1 MTQSSDPTS
10 LQLGLERSR
19 TGLVGRIRAILRGG
33 SDDAAWEGVEEA
45 LIGADLG
52 ADLTIE
58 VVTKARARRDLP
70 PELALQAELIA
81 LFAPRDPTPW
91 PRKPAADV
99 PAVILV
105 VGVNGTGKTTSIAKL
120 AYRFHTRGAKV
131 LLAAGDTFR
140 AAAID
145 QLQTWAKRIDVP
157 VVAHAAN
164 ADPSAVVWDAMDAA
178 AARGTDVVIVDTAG
192 RLHTKHNLMEE
203 LAKIRRTIAR
213 RLPAATPEVLFVL
226 DATTGQNGLTQA
238 KAFHEAAGL
247 TGIALTKLDSTSKG
261 GIAFA
266 IERALGGA
274 GPVRGCRREG
284 RGPARF
290 RPQRIRPGT
299 LRLIV
304 ARPPEVLDAA
314 AVSSAAHALAG
325 REPHLAALLDL
336 QGVPPLWH
344 KGPGFETL
352 VDIVLGQQVSLSSA
366 RSALERVRAAAGSVT
381 SGRVGGVGRGRASG
395 CGPDPSEGALSGG
408 TGRGVDDR
416 SSGPGGRGRT
426 SGRSRDRGP
435 DGTPGYRPLDGGHL
449 PADGSGSTG
458 YVALHRSGAHRG
470 DPDALGSWSRRRRRP
485 RSRRSRR
492 HGAPYRSVAARMLW
506 QAYLLERGRPLD
518 E

>member
-1 MTQSSDPTS
+1 LTQSDPS
-10 LQLGLERSR
+10 SNLQLGLERSR

-140 AAAID
+140 AAAIE
-145 QLQTWAKRIDVP
+145 QLQAWAKRIDVP

-213 RLPAATPEVLFVL
+213 RLPTATPEVLFVL

-266 IERALGGA
+266 IERALGV
-274 GPVRGCRREG
+274 PVLFVGVGE
-284 RGPARF
+284 
-290 RPQRIRPGT
+290 Q
-299 LRLIV
+299 V
-304 ARPPEVLDAA
+304 DD
-314 AVSSAAHALAG
+314 
-325 REPHLAALLDL
+325 LLDFDPNAFA
-336 QGVPPLWH
+336 Q
-344 KGPGFETL
+344 
-352 VDIVLGQQVSLSSA
+352 
-366 RSALERVRAAAGSVT
+366 ALFG
-381 SGRVGGVGRGRASG
+381 
-395 CGPDPSEGALSGG
+395 
-408 TGRGVDDR
+408 
-416 SSGPGGRGRT
+416 
-426 SGRSRDRGP
+426 
-435 DGTPGYRPLDGGHL
+435 
-449 PADGSGSTG
+449 
-458 YVALHRSGAHRG
+458 
-470 DPDALGSWSRRRRRP
+470 
-485 RSRRSRR
+485 
-492 HGAPYRSVAARMLW
+492 
-506 QAYLLERGRPLD
+506 
-518 E
+518 

>member
-1 MTQSSDPTS
+1 LTQSNPSS
-10 LQLGLERSR
+10 NLQLGLERSR

-52 ADLTIE
+52 ADLTME
-58 VVTKARARRDLP
+58 VVSKARARRDLP

-99 PAVILV
+99 PAVVLV

-140 AAAID
+140 AAAIE
-145 QLQTWAKRIDVP
+145 QLQAWAKRIDVP

-266 IERALGGA
+266 IERALGV
-274 GPVRGCRREG
+274 PVLFVGVGE
-284 RGPARF
+284 
-290 RPQRIRPGT
+290 Q
-299 LRLIV
+299 V
-304 ARPPEVLDAA
+304 DD
-314 AVSSAAHALAG
+314 
-325 REPHLAALLDL
+325 LLDFDPNAFA
-336 QGVPPLWH
+336 Q
-344 KGPGFETL
+344 
-352 VDIVLGQQVSLSSA
+352 
-366 RSALERVRAAAGSVT
+366 ALFG
-381 SGRVGGVGRGRASG
+381 
-395 CGPDPSEGALSGG
+395 
-408 TGRGVDDR
+408 
-416 SSGPGGRGRT
+416 
-426 SGRSRDRGP
+426 
-435 DGTPGYRPLDGGHL
+435 
-449 PADGSGSTG
+449 
-458 YVALHRSGAHRG
+458 
-470 DPDALGSWSRRRRRP
+470 
-485 RSRRSRR
+485 
-492 HGAPYRSVAARMLW
+492 
-506 QAYLLERGRPLD
+506 
-518 E
+518 